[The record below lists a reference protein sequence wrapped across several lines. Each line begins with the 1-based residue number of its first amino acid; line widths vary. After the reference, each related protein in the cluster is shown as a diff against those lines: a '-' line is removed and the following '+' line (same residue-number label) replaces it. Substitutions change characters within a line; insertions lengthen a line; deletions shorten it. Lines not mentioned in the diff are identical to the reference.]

1 MERWLGPVFVNE
13 WLTTSRRWQVYA
25 GRSVFVAALLVGL
38 WSAWVSRASDQGVST
53 IQIMASVGQGF
64 FSAIAFTQM
73 TFTLMVAPAS
83 TAGAI
88 CQDRSS
94 GKLEQ
99 LLTTELSDSEII
111 LGKLAARLL
120 PMLGLVTCALPAL
133 ALSTLLGGVDPL
145 ALAGAFLITVG
156 LAVLGCTLALTF
168 SMWAAKPY
176 EALLATYSAYGIWL
190 IVLPTWD
197 FLGRLWR
204 IPTSPD
210 WAIPFSPFYLAFAP
224 YVLPGKVGVLSYA
237 GFFAAMLAI
246 SAVLTAIAIKRM
258 RAVIAGRAGRS
269 AGANA
274 PNVDP
279 PGQRREPNGRR
290 WLRTDRDLSLD
301 DGPVFWY
308 ETRRT
313 VYSPWIQVMLR
324 IYLVLALVF
333 SMLALF
339 DIVQTYSTSSFTRLT
354 SWLPAYVVA
363 FQVTISLPVILL
375 AAVTAVVEERAQG
388 SLDVLL
394 TTPLATRTI
403 MLTKW
408 WCAFRVLPIFL
419 VLPAILMFASAWPTG
434 AWALVSWLGI
444 YVFTTAAMWTSIGLA
459 LSIWIKRLGRAIV
472 LAAAIYAL
480 VCLAWPVLMASMFG
494 ANGTGPAMM
503 SPFYACFY
511 LVVGLYEK
519 KEFDALFTWTLFWIA
534 AQSVVALGLLIA
546 ELLSFDRCLGRAR
559 G

>member
-1 MERWLGPVFVNE
+1 MGRWLGPVFVNE

-38 WSAWVSRASDQGVST
+38 WSAWVSRASNQGVPT

-64 FSAIAFTQM
+64 FSAIVFTQM
-73 TFTLMVAPAS
+73 TLTLMVAPAS

-120 PMLGLVTCALPAL
+120 PMLGLVTCALPTL

-168 SMWAAKPY
+168 SVWAAKPY
-176 EALLATYSAYGIWL
+176 EALLATYSTYGIWL
-190 IVLPTWD
+190 LALPVWD
-197 FLGRLWR
+197 FLGRHWR

-210 WAIPFSPFYLAFAP
+210 WAIPFSPVYLAFAP

-237 GFFAAMLAI
+237 GFFVAMLAI
-246 SAVLTAIAIKRM
+246 SAVLAAIAIKRM
-258 RAVIAGRAGRS
+258 RAVIAGHAERS

-274 PNVDP
+274 PNVRP
-279 PGQRREPNGRR
+279 PGQRRGSNGRR
-290 WLRTDRDLSLD
+290 WLRTDRDVSLD

-308 ETRRT
+308 ETRRR

-324 IYLVLALVF
+324 TYLVLALLF
-333 SMLALF
+333 STLALY
-339 DIVQTYSTSSFTRLT
+339 DIVQSYSTPSATTAS
-354 SWLPAYVVA
+354 LPAYVVA
-363 FQVTISLPVILL
+363 FQVTISLPVLLL

-388 SLDVLL
+388 NLDVLL
-394 TTPLATRTI
+394 ATPLSTRTI
-403 MLTKW
+403 VLTKW
-408 WCAFRVLPIFL
+408 WCAFRALPLFL
-419 VLPAILMFASAWPTG
+419 VLPAVLTIASAWPTG
-434 AWALVSWLGI
+434 AWAVASWLGI

-459 LSIWIKRLGRAIV
+459 ISVWIKRLGRAIA
-472 LAAAIYAL
+472 LAAAIYAV
-480 VCLAWPVLMASMFG
+480 VCLAWPVLMTSMFG
-494 ANGTGPAMM
+494 ANGRGPAIM
-503 SPFYACFY
+503 SPFHACFY
-511 LVVGLYEK
+511 VVVGIYYSND
-519 KEFDALFTWTLFWIA
+519 FDALFIWTLCWIA

-546 ELLSFDRCLGRAR
+546 ELLSFDRCLGRVR

>member
-1 MERWLGPVFVNE
+1 MGRWLGPVFVNE

-38 WSAWVSRASDQGVST
+38 WSAWVSRASNQGVPT

-64 FSAIAFTQM
+64 FSAIVFTQM

-99 LLTTELSDSEII
+99 MLTTELSDSEII

-168 SMWAAKPY
+168 SLWAAKPY
-176 EALLATYSAYGIWL
+176 ESLLATYCAYGVWL
-190 IVLPTWD
+190 LVLPTWD

-224 YVLPGKVGVLSYA
+224 YMLPGKVGVLSYA

-246 SAVLTAIAIKRM
+246 SMVLAAIAIKRM

-274 PNVDP
+274 PNVGP
-279 PGQRREPNGRR
+279 PGQRRESNGRR
-290 WLRTDRDLSLD
+290 WLRTDRDLSPD

-308 ETRRT
+308 ETRRR

-324 IYLVLALVF
+324 IYLVLALLF
-333 SMLALF
+333 SMLALYA
-339 DIVQTYSTSSFTRLT
+339 IVQSYPTPSARTG
-354 SWLPAYVVA
+354 WLPAYVVA
-363 FQVTISLPVILL
+363 FQVTISLPVLLL

-388 SLDVLL
+388 NLDVLL
-394 TTPLATRTI
+394 ATPLSTRTI
-403 MLTKW
+403 VLTKW
-408 WCAFRVLPIFL
+408 WCAFRALPLFL
-419 VLPAILMFASAWPTG
+419 VLSAVLTIASAWPTG
-434 AWALVSWLGI
+434 AWAVASWLGI

-459 LSIWIKRLGRAIV
+459 ISIWIKRLGRAIT

-494 ANGTGPAMM
+494 ANGTGSATM

-511 LVVGLYEK
+511 LVVTIYEQN
-519 KEFDALFTWTLFWIA
+519 EFNALFIWTLCWIA

-546 ELLSFDRCLGRAR
+546 ELLSFDRCLGRVR